1 MSKKMSLASEIK
13 KHAGTELA
21 ELLSELKHLRAEQA
35 KGHASKVVYM
45 IDTTTQI
52 GGKLHEA
59 GCGFSPCFF
68 GSLKECESAIRACA
82 NACFKQL
89 EADKCKPRIVV
100 SFDSEKIAKGAV
112 RLYYTEMKSKKNAFR
127 EFRPVAFELADSLEK
142 AKQLMEF

>member
-1 MSKKMSLASEIK
+1 MSLASEIK

-21 ELLSELKHLRAEQA
+21 ELLSELKHLRAERK
-35 KGHASKVVYM
+35 KGHASKVIYM

-89 EADKCKPRIVV
+89 EADKCKPRILVNYE
-100 SFDSEKIAKGAV
+100 SDKIAKGAV
-112 RLYYTEMKSKKNAFR
+112 RVYYTEKRTKKNAIR
-127 EFRPVAFELADSLEK
+127 EFRPVSFELANTLEK
-142 AKQLMEF
+142 AKELMGLNDK

>member
-1 MSKKMSLASEIK
+1 MSLASEIK

-21 ELLSELKHLRAEQA
+21 ELLSELKHLRAEQK

-68 GSLKECESAIRACA
+68 GSLKECESAIRCACA
-82 NACFKQL
+82 MCFK
-89 EADKCKPRIVV
+89 APKRDKCKPRLVI
-100 SFDSEKIAKGAV
+100 SYDSDKIAKGAV
-112 RLYYTEMKSKKNAFR
+112 RIYYTEKGSKKSAIR
-127 EFRPVAFELADSLEK
+127 EFRPVSFELANTLEK
-142 AKQLMEF
+142 AKELMGLNDE

>member
-1 MSKKMSLASEIK
+1 MSLGKQIK
-13 KHAGTELA
+13 ANLGTELA
-21 ELLSELKHLRAEQA
+21 ELLSELKHLRAERK
-35 KGHASKVVYM
+35 KGHASKIIYM

-52 GGKLHEA
+52 GGKFHEA

-112 RLYYTEMKSKKNAFR
+112 RIYYTEKGSKKSAIR
-127 EFRPVAFELADSLEK
+127 EFRPISFELANTLEK
-142 AKQLMEF
+142 AKELMGLNDE

>member
-1 MSKKMSLASEIK
+1 MSLASEIK

-21 ELLSELKHLRAEQA
+21 EFLSELKYLRAKQK
-35 KGHASKVVYM
+35 KGHNQKVIYM

-89 EADKCKPRIVV
+89 QADKCKPRLIV
-100 SFDSEKIAKGAV
+100 SFDSEKIAKGAM
-112 RLYYTEMKSKKNAFR
+112 RIYYTEKGSKKSAIR
-127 EFRPVAFELADSLEK
+127 EFRPVSFELADSLEK

>member
-1 MSKKMSLASEIK
+1 MSFAREIK

-21 ELLSELKHLRAEQA
+21 ELLSELKYLRAKQA
-35 KGHASKVVYM
+35 KGHNQKVIYM

-89 EADKCKPRIVV
+89 EADKCKPRLIV
-100 SFDSEKIAKGAV
+100 SFDSQKIAKGAV
-112 RLYYTEMKSKKNAFR
+112 RIYYTKKGSKKSAIR
-127 EFRPVAFELADSLEK
+127 EFRPVSFELADSLEK

>member
-1 MSKKMSLASEIK
+1 MSLASEIK

-21 ELLSELKHLRAEQA
+21 EFLSELKYLRAKQK
-35 KGHASKVVYM
+35 KGHNQKVIYM

-89 EADKCKPRIVV
+89 KADKCKPRLIV
-100 SFDSEKIAKGAV
+100 SFDSDKIAKGAM
-112 RLYYTEMKSKKNAFR
+112 RIYYTEKGSKKSAIR
-127 EFRPVAFELADSLEK
+127 EFRPVSFELADSLEK

>member
-1 MSKKMSLASEIK
+1 MSLASEIK

-21 ELLSELKHLRAEQA
+21 ELLSELKHLRAERK
-35 KGHASKVVYM
+35 KGHASKVIYM

-89 EADKCKPRIVV
+89 EADKCKPRILVNYE
-100 SFDSEKIAKGAV
+100 SDKIAKGAV
-112 RLYYTEMKSKKNAFR
+112 RVYYTEKRTKKSAIR
-127 EFRPVAFELADSLEK
+127 EFRPVSFELANTLEK
-142 AKQLMEF
+142 AKELMGLNDK

>member
-1 MSKKMSLASEIK
+1 
-13 KHAGTELA
+13 
-21 ELLSELKHLRAEQA
+21 
-35 KGHASKVVYM
+35 M

-89 EADKCKPRIVV
+89 EADKCKPRILVNYE
-100 SFDSEKIAKGAV
+100 SDKIAKGAV
-112 RLYYTEMKSKKNAFR
+112 RVYYTEKRTKKSAIT
-127 EFRPVAFELADSLEK
+127 EFRPVSSQLAGTLEK
-142 AKQLMEF
+142 AKELMGLNDK

>member
-1 MSKKMSLASEIK
+1 MSLAKQIK
-13 KHAGTELA
+13 ANLGTELA
-21 ELLSELKHLRAEQA
+21 ELLSELKQLRTERK

-89 EADKCKPRIVV
+89 KVDKCKPRLVV

-112 RLYYTEMKSKKNAFR
+112 RIYYTKKGSRKSAIR
-127 EFRPVAFELADSLEK
+127 EFRPVSFELADSLEK

>member
-1 MSKKMSLASEIK
+1 MSLVSEIK
-13 KHAGTELA
+13 KHTGTELA
-21 ELLSELKHLRAEQA
+21 EYLSELKYLRAKQK
-35 KGHASKVVYM
+35 KGHSQKVIYM

-52 GGKLHEA
+52 GGKLYEA

-112 RLYYTEMKSKKNAFR
+112 RLYYTEKGSKKSAIR
-127 EFRPVAFELADSLEK
+127 EFRPVSFELADSLEK

>member
-1 MSKKMSLASEIK
+1 
-13 KHAGTELA
+13 
-21 ELLSELKHLRAEQA
+21 
-35 KGHASKVVYM
+35 M
-45 IDTTTQI
+45 IDITTQI

>member
-1 MSKKMSLASEIK
+1 MSLVSEIK

-21 ELLSELKHLRAEQA
+21 EFLSELKYLRAKQK
-35 KGHASKVVYM
+35 KGHNQKVIYM

-89 EADKCKPRIVV
+89 KADKCKPRIVV
-100 SFDSEKIAKGAV
+100 SFDSEKIAKGAG
-112 RLYYTEMKSKKNAFR
+112 RIYYTEKGSKKSAIR
-127 EFRPVAFELADSLEK
+127 EFRPVSFELADSLEK
-142 AKQLMEF
+142 AKELMEF

>member
-1 MSKKMSLASEIK
+1 MSLAKQIK
-13 KHAGTELA
+13 ANLGTELA
-21 ELLSELKHLRAEQA
+21 ELLSELKQLRAERK
-35 KGHASKVVYM
+35 KGHASKVIYM

-89 EADKCKPRIVV
+89 EADKCKPRILVNYE
-100 SFDSEKIAKGAV
+100 SDKIAKGAV
-112 RLYYTEMKSKKNAFR
+112 RVYYTEKRTKKSAIR
-127 EFRPVAFELADSLEK
+127 EFRPVAFKLAGTLERAKELMGLNDK
-142 AKQLMEF
+142 

>member
-1 MSKKMSLASEIK
+1 MSLASEIK

-21 ELLSELKHLRAEQA
+21 ELLSELKYFRAKQV
-35 KGHASKVVYM
+35 KGHNQKVIYM

-52 GGKLHEA
+52 GGKLYEA

-89 EADKCKPRIVV
+89 KADKCKPRLVV
-100 SFDSEKIAKGAV
+100 SFDSQRIAKGAV
-112 RLYYTEMKSKKNAFR
+112 RIYYTEKGSKKSAIR
-127 EFRPVAFELADSLEK
+127 EFRPVSFELADSLEK

>member
-1 MSKKMSLASEIK
+1 MSLASEIK

-21 ELLSELKHLRAEQA
+21 EFLSELKYLRAKQK
-35 KGHASKVVYM
+35 KGHNQKVVYM

-89 EADKCKPRIVV
+89 KADKCKPRLIV
-100 SFDSEKIAKGAV
+100 SFDSDKIAKGAM
-112 RLYYTEMKSKKNAFR
+112 RIYYTEKGSKKSAIR

>member
-1 MSKKMSLASEIK
+1 MSLASEIK

-21 ELLSELKHLRAEQA
+21 EFLSELKYLRAKQK
-35 KGHASKVVYM
+35 KGHNQKVIYM

-89 EADKCKPRIVV
+89 KADKCKPRLIV
-100 SFDSEKIAKGAV
+100 SFDSDKIAKGAM
-112 RLYYTEMKSKKNAFR
+112 RIYYTEKGSKNTAIR
-127 EFRPVAFELADSLEK
+127 EFRPVSFELADSLEK

>member
-1 MSKKMSLASEIK
+1 MSLASESK

-21 ELLSELKHLRAEQA
+21 EFLSELKYLRAKQK
-35 KGHASKVVYM
+35 KGHNQKVIYM

-89 EADKCKPRIVV
+89 QADKCKPRLIV

-112 RLYYTEMKSKKNAFR
+112 RLYYTEKGSKKSAIR
-127 EFRPVAFELADSLEK
+127 EFRPVSFELADSLEK

>member
-1 MSKKMSLASEIK
+1 MSLASEIK

-21 ELLSELKHLRAEQA
+21 EFLSELKYLRAKQT
-35 KGHASKVVYM
+35 KGHNQKVIYM

-52 GGKLHEA
+52 GGKLYEA

-89 EADKCKPRIVV
+89 KADKCKPRLIV

-112 RLYYTEMKSKKNAFR
+112 RIYYTKKGSRKSAIR
-127 EFRPVAFELADSLEK
+127 EFRPVSFELADSLEK
-142 AKQLMEF
+142 AKELMEF

>member
-1 MSKKMSLASEIK
+1 MSLASEIK

-21 ELLSELKHLRAEQA
+21 ELLSELKQLRAERK
-35 KGHASKVVYM
+35 KGHASKVIYM

-89 EADKCKPRIVV
+89 KTDKCKPRLVV
-100 SFDSEKIAKGAV
+100 SFYSEKIAKGAV
-112 RLYYTEMKSKKNAFR
+112 RIYYTEKGSKKSAIR
-127 EFRPVAFELADSLEK
+127 EFRPVSFELADSLEK

>member
-1 MSKKMSLASEIK
+1 MSLASEIK

-21 ELLSELKHLRAEQA
+21 EFLSELRFLRAKQA
-35 KGHASKVVYM
+35 KGHNQKVIYM

-89 EADKCKPRIVV
+89 KADKCKPRLIV
-100 SFDSEKIAKGAV
+100 SFDSDKIAKGAM
-112 RLYYTEMKSKKNAFR
+112 RIYYTEKGSKKSAIR
-127 EFRPVAFELADSLEK
+127 EFRPVSFELADSLEK

>member
-1 MSKKMSLASEIK
+1 MSLAKQIK
-13 KHAGTELA
+13 ANLGTELA
-21 ELLSELKHLRAEQA
+21 ELLSELKHLRAKQK

-82 NACFKQL
+82 HACFKQL

-100 SFDSEKIAKGAV
+100 SYNSEKIAKGAV
-112 RLYYTEMKSKKNAFR
+112 RIYYTEMQSKKNALR

-142 AKQLMEF
+142 AKQLMEL

>member
-1 MSKKMSLASEIK
+1 MSLASEIK

-21 ELLSELKHLRAEQA
+21 EFLSELKYLRAKQA
-35 KGHASKVVYM
+35 KGHNQKVVYM

-89 EADKCKPRIVV
+89 KADKCKPRLIV
-100 SFDSEKIAKGAV
+100 SFDSQRIAKGAV
-112 RLYYTEMKSKKNAFR
+112 RIYYTEKGSKKSAIR

-142 AKQLMEF
+142 AKELMEF

>member
-1 MSKKMSLASEIK
+1 MSLASEIK

-21 ELLSELKHLRAEQA
+21 ELLSELKYLRAKQA
-35 KGHASKVVYM
+35 KGHNQKVIYM

-52 GGKLHEA
+52 GGKLYEA

-89 EADKCKPRIVV
+89 EVDKCKPRIVV

-112 RLYYTEMKSKKNAFR
+112 RIYYTEKGSKKSAIR
-127 EFRPVAFELADSLEK
+127 EFRPVSFELAGTLEK
-142 AKQLMEF
+142 AKELMGLNDE

>member
-1 MSKKMSLASEIK
+1 MSLASEIK

-21 ELLSELKHLRAEQA
+21 EFLSELKYLRAKQA
-35 KGHASKVVYM
+35 KGHNHKVVYM

-89 EADKCKPRIVV
+89 KADKCKPRLIV
-100 SFDSEKIAKGAV
+100 SFDSDKIAKGAM
-112 RLYYTEMKSKKNAFR
+112 RIYYTEKGSKKSAIR
-127 EFRPVAFELADSLEK
+127 EFRPVSFELADSLEK

>member
-1 MSKKMSLASEIK
+1 MSLASEIK

-21 ELLSELKHLRAEQA
+21 EFLSELKYLRAKQK
-35 KGHASKVVYM
+35 KGHNQKVIYM

-89 EADKCKPRIVV
+89 KADKCKPRLIV
-100 SFDSEKIAKGAV
+100 SFDSQKIAKGAV
-112 RLYYTEMKSKKNAFR
+112 RIYYTEKGSKKSAIR
-127 EFRPVAFELADSLEK
+127 EFRPVSFELADSLEK

>member
-1 MSKKMSLASEIK
+1 MSLAKQIK
-13 KHAGTELA
+13 ANLGTELA

-89 EADKCKPRIVV
+89 KADKCKPRLIV

-112 RLYYTEMKSKKNAFR
+112 RIYYTEKGSKKSAIR
-127 EFRPVAFELADSLEK
+127 EFRPVNFELADSLEK
-142 AKQLMEF
+142 AKELMEF

>member
-1 MSKKMSLASEIK
+1 MSLTSEIK
-13 KHAGTELA
+13 KYAGTELA
-21 ELLSELKHLRAEQA
+21 ELLSELKHLRVKQA
-35 KGHASKVVYM
+35 KGHNQKVIYM

-68 GSLKECESAIRACA
+68 GSLKECESAIRAGA

-89 EADKCKPRIVV
+89 EADKCKPRLVV

-112 RLYYTEMKSKKNAFR
+112 RVYYTQKRTKKNAIR
-127 EFRPVAFELADSLEK
+127 EFRPVSFELADSLEK

>member
-1 MSKKMSLASEIK
+1 MSLTSEIK

-21 ELLSELKHLRAEQA
+21 EFLSELKYLRAKQK
-35 KGHASKVVYM
+35 KGHNQKVIYM

-89 EADKCKPRIVV
+89 KADKCKPRLIV
-100 SFDSEKIAKGAV
+100 SFDSDKIAKGAM
-112 RLYYTEMKSKKNAFR
+112 RIYYTEKGSKKSAIR
-127 EFRPVAFELADSLEK
+127 EFRPVSFELADSLEK

>member
-1 MSKKMSLASEIK
+1 MSLVSEIK

-21 ELLSELKHLRAEQA
+21 EFLSELKYLRAKQK
-35 KGHASKVVYM
+35 KGHNQKVIYM

-89 EADKCKPRIVV
+89 KADKCKPRLIV
-100 SFDSEKIAKGAV
+100 SFDSQRIAKGAV
-112 RLYYTEMKSKKNAFR
+112 RIYYTEKGSKKSAIR

>member
-1 MSKKMSLASEIK
+1 MSLAREIK

-21 ELLSELKHLRAEQA
+21 ELLSELRFLRAKQA
-35 KGHASKVVYM
+35 KGHNPKVIYM

-89 EADKCKPRIVV
+89 QADKCKPRLVI
-100 SFDSEKIAKGAV
+100 SFDSKKIAKGAV
-112 RLYYTEMKSKKNAFR
+112 RIYYTEKGSKKSAIR
-127 EFRPVAFELADSLEK
+127 EFRPVSFELADSLEK
-142 AKQLMEF
+142 AKELMEF

>member
-1 MSKKMSLASEIK
+1 MSLASEIK
-13 KHAGTELA
+13 KHTGTELA
-21 ELLSELKHLRAEQA
+21 EFLSELKYLRAKQK
-35 KGHASKVVYM
+35 KGHNQKVIYM

-89 EADKCKPRIVV
+89 KADKCKPRLMV
-100 SFDSEKIAKGAV
+100 SFDSDKIAKGAM
-112 RLYYTEMKSKKNAFR
+112 RIYYTEKGSKKSAIR
-127 EFRPVAFELADSLEK
+127 EFRPVSFELADSLEK